1 VRGETVLAGVQ
12 PTERQLD
19 VARACL
25 DPAVRVVVL
34 DGAIRSGKTQAAA
47 RILLEW
53 AVEQR
58 ATYLVG
64 RSTYSSLKD
73 STEKALLFGDGGLPP
88 LIPPELVAQ
97 YRAAD
102 ELVRLRSG
110 AEILFRSL
118 EEGNLGKILNLSL
131 AGVLVDQIEELDP
144 GDAGERVFDTLLGR
158 LSDPRGPRKL
168 LAVANPAGLTSWQY
182 RRLIN
187 EATRDPWVARVHFRL
202 ADNAQNLPADYLD
215 SMEAMRETR
224 PAWYRSF
231 ILGDWGAFAGQAFEE
246 FDPAVHVVE
255 PFEIP
260 DSWERFES
268 MDHGAHNPTC
278 WLYWAV
284 DYDGN
289 LIVCDEYYS
298 AGLVSRHAT
307 EILRRRRDSWQTDGW
322 SNTCWADPSI
332 FARHGL
338 SDPRGSPASV
348 MTEYAEFGIGLS
360 PANHDRKAGYLR
372 LCELLH
378 VDPKRLRPSWAPA
391 RSADVGAPRLYVF
404 TTCRH
409 LIEQFKSAPVAA
421 EGLDAG
427 EIVDPRW
434 ATSHGHA
441 IDSARYGAMSR
452 PSPSDEPEREQTLE
466 DPRAE
471 ALRQS
476 YLHERELDEVRDFD
490 AWEDS
495 LYGS

>member
-1 VRGETVLAGVQ
+1 
-12 PTERQLD
+12 
-19 VARACL
+19 
-25 DPAVRVVVL
+25 VVVL

-53 AVEQR
+53 AVAQP
-58 ATYLVG
+58 ATYLVA
-64 RSTYSSLKD
+64 RSTYRSLKD

-88 LIPPELVAQ
+88 LIPPELVGQ
-97 YRAAD
+97 YRASD

-110 AEILFRSL
+110 GEILFRSL
-118 EEGNLGKILNLSL
+118 EEGQVSKILNLSL

-168 LAVANPAGLTSWQY
+168 LAVANPAGLVSWQY

-187 EATRDPWVARVHFRL
+187 EATCDPGVARVHFTLR
-202 ADNAQNLPADYLD
+202 DNEANLPIDYVA
-215 SMEAMRETR
+215 SMEATRRTR
-224 PAWYRSF
+224 PHWHASF
-231 ILGDWGAFAGQAFEE
+231 IEGRWGAFEGQAFEE
-246 FDPAVHVVE
+246 FSEQVHVVE
-255 PFEIP
+255 PFVLP
-260 DSWERFES
+260 SGWERFES
-268 MDHGAHNPTC
+268 MDHGANNPTC
-278 WLYWAV
+278 WLLWAF

-289 LIVCDEYYS
+289 LIVCDEYYAS
-298 AGLVSRHAT
+298 GLVSKHAA
-307 EILRRRRDSWQTDGW
+307 EILRRRAAWWEPSGE
-322 SNTCWADPSI
+322 SNTCCADPSI

-360 PANHDRKAGYLR
+360 PANNDRKAGYLR
-372 LCELLH
+372 LCELLR
-378 VDPKRLRPSWAPA
+378 VDPKRLRPSWAPSS
-391 RSADVGAPRLYVF
+391 SAVLGAPRLYVF
-404 TTCRH
+404 RTCRN
-409 LIEQFKSAPVAA
+409 LIDQFKSAPVAA

-441 IDSARYGAMSR
+441 IDAARYGAMSR
-452 PSPSDEPEREQTLE
+452 PSPSDEPERDSTLE

-476 YLHERELDEVRDFD
+476 YLQERELDEARDFE

-495 LYGS
+495 LYGH